1 MLINQLVNLT
11 PARRQSNFLDNSS
24 SGFLWSV
31 LSPWDRKD
39 IACDKQNGYNS
50 ALTKAKMPHGTDIFL
65 LELFAIF
72 VWAKVFGEIFEQMSL
87 PGVLGE
93 ILAGIVLGPHATG
106 LVNPSDTVGS
116 IAEIGAIFLLFTVG
130 LETRPSDLIRVGGS
144 ALGVATAGIAVPFV
158 LGFSFLALRGEPN
171 HEALFVAAAMV
182 ATSVGITA
190 RVMSDMNVLHTRV
203 ARIILGAAVFDD
215 ILGMVLLTI
224 VTGAA
229 TGQRFHWMHVGIVV
243 AEALGF
249 AIFMIFI
256 GPRIVRR
263 IKPRLQK
270 MSTHDA
276 PLILALAIC
285 LGLSVAATK
294 IGMAAIIGAFFAGL
308 VFADYDHEWKI
319 TPRAHG
325 INEFLAPF
333 FFFVMGSRLDINLF
347 DRKVLVT
354 AIIISILAIISKV
367 VGCGLPVIRSG
378 WQQAL
383 QVGVGMTPRGEVALI
398 VALIGLQMNAISQQA
413 YAYVIF
419 MTGITTL
426 LAPVVLRYL
435 FRYSP
440 QEAVQTEIE
449 EEISRSP
456 LG

>member
-1 MLINQLVNLT
+1 MVSLSSPGIEKILCAT
-11 PARRQSNFLDNSS
+11 RRGAL
-24 SGFLWSV
+24 
-31 LSPWDRKD
+31 
-39 IACDKQNGYNS
+39 ACVCWFDC
-50 ALTKAKMPHGTDIFL
+50 KMPHGADIFL

-72 VWAKVFGEIFEQMSL
+72 VWAKVFGEIFEQMTL

-106 LVNPSDTVGS
+106 LVNPGDTVGS
-116 IAEIGAIFLLFTVG
+116 IAEVGAIFLLFTVG
-130 LETRPSDLIRVGGS
+130 LETRPSDLIRVGRAS
-144 ALGVATAGIAVPFV
+144 LGVAMAGVAVPFV
-158 LGFSFLALRGEPN
+158 LGFGYLALRGEPR
-171 HEALFVAAAMV
+171 HEAVFVAAAMV

-190 RVMSDMNVLHTRV
+190 RVMSDMHVLHTRV

-224 VTGAA
+224 VTGMAA
-229 TGQRFHWMHVGIVV
+229 GQGFHWLHIGVLI
-243 AEALGF
+243 AEAVGF

-256 GPRIVRR
+256 GPRIVHRMR
-263 IKPRLQK
+263 PGVER

-285 LGLSVAATK
+285 LGLSVAATR

-308 VFADYDHEWKI
+308 VFADYDPEWKLS
-319 TPRAHG
+319 PRAHG

-333 FFFVMGSRLDINLF
+333 FFFVMGSRLDINVF
-347 DRKVLVT
+347 SGKTIVA
-354 AIIISILAIISKV
+354 AIIISLLAIISKV
-367 VGCGLPVIRSG
+367 VGCGLPVLREG
-378 WQQAL
+378 WRAAL

-413 YAYVIF
+413 YAYVVF

-426 LAPVVLRYL
+426 VAPVALRSL
-435 FRYSP
+435 FRGTGDVL
-440 QEAVQTEIE
+440 ATEVE
-449 EEISRSP
+449 EEVSRSP